1 MRHPIDDATQALVA
15 CCVMQQAASRVR
27 DFFNQCATRALDEDK
42 TGVPSRHPRMSLWRC
57 LQVSGGAMMARD
69 TDRPLFGRQ
78 SKVMTVEEVSE
89 YLHVHPSTI
98 YRLIKRRKIP
108 AFRIGSDWRFNI
120 ETIDKW
126 RSEME
131 AGAPDSR
138 KKT

>member
-1 MRHPIDDATQALVA
+1 MRPPIDDATQALVV
-15 CCVMQQAASRVR
+15 CCVVQQAVSRVW
-27 DFFNQCATRALDEDK
+27 DFFDKFATRALDEDQRVR
-42 TGVPSRHPRMSLWRC
+42 TNLWRC

-69 TDRPLFGRQ
+69 SDRPLFGRQ

-131 AGAPDSR
+131 AGAPDPH

>member
-1 MRHPIDDATQALVA
+1 MRHAIDDATEGIGGLLSGANRLPAACAYIFQRVA
-15 CCVMQQAASRVR
+15 Y
-27 DFFNQCATRALDEDK
+27 TRALMRTK
-42 TGVPSRHPRMSLWRC
+42 WVSLPGNQRGVPGAAAGYC
-57 LQVSGGAMMARD
+57 GGAMMARD

-131 AGAPDSR
+131 APEGQ
-138 KKT
+138 KKS